1 MVEPAGISIAKLNFG
16 IGQFSLKNV
25 SLDIP
30 RGEYFVLS
38 GPNGSGKSLLLKLL
52 AGLLRPDSGEL
63 WIQGRRITQLP
74 PWKRNVGYVPQ
85 DGLLFPNYT
94 VAQNIEFGLRVRHL
108 TRQERRRQV
117 DRMAEML
124 HITPLL
130 DRNIRDLSGGEQQK
144 TALARALALSPS
156 VLLFDEPV
164 SAIDEQTRDPLC
176 LEMKRVQRQL
186 GITTIHVSH
195 NSRETAL
202 VADRV
207 GFIKDGVL
215 DRRFQ
220 PTAAS
225 NSPSPVS
232 NDLP

>member
-1 MVEPAGISIAKLNFG
+1 VKPAGISIAQLNFS
-16 IGQFSLKNV
+16 IGQFSLQDV

-30 RGEYFVLS
+30 HGAYFVLT
-38 GPNGSGKSLLLKLL
+38 GPNGSGKTLLIKLL
-52 AGLLRPDSGEL
+52 AGLLRPLSGEL
-63 WIQGRRITQLP
+63 WIEGRRITNLP

-108 TRQERRRQV
+108 SVKERRQQV
-117 DRMAEML
+117 ERMAELL

-144 TALARALALSPS
+144 TALARALVISPS
-156 VLLFDEPV
+156 VLLLDEPV
-164 SAIDEQTRDPLC
+164 SAIDEPTRDPLC
-176 LEMKRVQRQL
+176 LELKRIQQQL

-202 VADRV
+202 VADQV
-207 GFIKDGVL
+207 GYIKKGV
-215 DRRFQ
+215 FAHAAPP
-220 PTAAS
+220 PTDA
-225 NSPSPVS
+225 SPSG
-232 NDLP
+232 

>member
-1 MVEPAGISIAKLNFG
+1 MVAPAGISIRNLNFS
-16 IGQFSLKNV
+16 IGQFSLKDV

-30 RGEYFVLS
+30 HGAYFVLT
-38 GPNGSGKSLLLKLL
+38 GPNGSGKTLLIKLL
-52 AGLLRPDSGEL
+52 AGLLRPSSGEL
-63 WIQGRRITQLP
+63 WIQGRRITELP

-94 VAQNIEFGLRVRHL
+94 VAQNIAFGLRVRHL
-108 TRQERRRQV
+108 SSKERRQQV

-144 TALARALALSPS
+144 TALARALVISPS
-156 VLLFDEPV
+156 VLLLDEPV
-164 SAIDEQTRDPLC
+164 SAIDEPTRDPLC
-176 LEMKRVQRQL
+176 LELKRIQQQL
-186 GITTIHVSH
+186 GITTLHVSH

-207 GFIKDGVL
+207 GYIKNGVL
-215 DRRFQ
+215 ENAAPP
-220 PTAAS
+220 PTGAS
-225 NSPSPVS
+225 PTG
-232 NDLP
+232 